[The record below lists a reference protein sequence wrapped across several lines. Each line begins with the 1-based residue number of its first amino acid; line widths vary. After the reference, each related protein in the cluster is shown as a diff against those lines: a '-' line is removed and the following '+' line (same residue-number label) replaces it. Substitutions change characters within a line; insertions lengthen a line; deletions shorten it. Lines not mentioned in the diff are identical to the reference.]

1 MRLLSLQVYSLA
13 YHELSEGRLVQSGV
27 FSGINKSSI
36 GNNSLLLEM
45 LKYQVEL
52 LESWGIPKF
61 FMSLTSIAF
70 DSNFVSRALS
80 LSVIPE

>member
-1 MRLLSLQVYSLA
+1 MHSLA
-13 YHELSEGRLVQSGV
+13 YHELSEGSLVQSGV
-27 FSGINKSSI
+27 FSGINKSST

-52 LESWGIPKF
+52 LESWGIPEF

-70 DSNFVSRALS
+70 GSNFA
-80 LSVIPE
+80 PGH